1 MDLLRLN
8 GLAPEN
14 VFEIFSIA
22 DDMAAG
28 AHSDFLRGKT
38 VVMFFPAAS
47 IRTRVSFE
55 KAIYLMGGQCILF
68 PTETLDKKED
78 IRDVCGYLDN
88 WADCVVVRHSKIELL
103 EAMADCLDAPLINA
117 MTSVNHPCEILTD
130 MYSLSKIREDF
141 RRDKYLF
148 VGKCGNIGLEWKNAA
163 EVMGFELE
171 QCCGKGYEIPSVK
184 TYNDI
189 YEAIA
194 GKDVICTDCLSADVL
209 DDFKGC
215 QVTLDAL
222 KKANSG
228 AVLDPCPPFYRG
240 KEVSAD
246 AIDSEYFVGYGF
258 KKALLEV
265 QQAIIYYCMTR

>member
-117 MTSVNHPCEILTD
+117 MTSMNHPCEILTD

-148 VGKCGNIGLEWKNAA
+148 VGK
-163 EVMGFELE
+163 
-171 QCCGKGYEIPSVK
+171 
-184 TYNDI
+184 
-189 YEAIA
+189 
-194 GKDVICTDCLSADVL
+194 
-209 DDFKGC
+209 
-215 QVTLDAL
+215 
-222 KKANSG
+222 
-228 AVLDPCPPFYRG
+228 
-240 KEVSAD
+240 
-246 AIDSEYFVGYGF
+246 
-258 KKALLEV
+258 
-265 QQAIIYYCMTR
+265 